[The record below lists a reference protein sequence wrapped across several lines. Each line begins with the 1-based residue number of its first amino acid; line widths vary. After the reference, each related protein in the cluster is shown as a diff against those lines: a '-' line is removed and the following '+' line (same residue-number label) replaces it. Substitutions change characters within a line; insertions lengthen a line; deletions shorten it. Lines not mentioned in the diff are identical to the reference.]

1 LTGLSGLNHGELT
14 MSTIT
19 PIQPIASLAASAA
32 PPLADVYRLDI
43 DEFERIGDFLKVERV
58 ELIDGFIV
66 ERGDMDPPH
75 AVASRRLGR
84 RLDRLI
90 PDGWFV
96 QADKPLR
103 VHRTYEPLPDF
114 AVVQGDPDTA
124 YEDRHPGP
132 ADVALVIEISDSTLL
147 KDRGEKLVNYA
158 KGGIGVYWIVNLID
172 RQVEVYTLRRRGGY
186 GKPRIFKPGESVPVV
201 IKGTEVG
208 LIAVGEILPRI
219 APSAGSN
226 GA

>member
-1 LTGLSGLNHGELT
+1 
-14 MSTIT
+14 MSTIAPT
-19 PIQPIASLAASAA
+19 QPIISPAASAT
-32 PPLADVYRLDI
+32 PPLASVYRMDI
-43 DEFERIGDFLKVERV
+43 DEFERIADFLKAERV

-75 AVASRRLGR
+75 SLTSVRLSRRLG
-84 RLDRLI
+84 RLI

-96 QADKPLR
+96 RENNPLR
-103 VHRTYEPLPDF
+103 VHATYEPLPDF

-124 YEDRHPGP
+124 YGDRHPGP
-132 ADVALVIEISDSTLL
+132 ADAAIVIEISDSSLP

-158 KGGIGVYWIVNLID
+158 KGRIGVYWIVNLID

-186 GKPRIFKPGESVPVV
+186 GKPRIFKPGQSVPVV
-201 IKGTEVG
+201 IDGTEVG
-208 LIAVGEILPRI
+208 LIVIAEILPRDPSG
-219 APSAGSN
+219 ARPSAESN